1 MLFIRR
7 TQLRKNLEA
16 PVFLIINVNRDLSDT
31 STRRTINHDQRI
43 GTKECAKPV
52 RQAGKELN
60 QFLDQLRIQV
70 CKCHHDQGQEN
81 ADIDFHRGL
90 LLFSDTS
97 L

>member
-16 PVFLIINVNRDLSDT
+16 PAFLIINVIRDLADT
-31 STRRTINHDQRI
+31 STRRTINHDQWINR
-43 GTKECAKPV
+43 KVCAKPV

-70 CKCHHDQGQEN
+70 CKYHQDQRQEN
-81 ADIDFHRGL
+81 ADIDFRRGL
-90 LLFSDTS
+90 LLFSVTS